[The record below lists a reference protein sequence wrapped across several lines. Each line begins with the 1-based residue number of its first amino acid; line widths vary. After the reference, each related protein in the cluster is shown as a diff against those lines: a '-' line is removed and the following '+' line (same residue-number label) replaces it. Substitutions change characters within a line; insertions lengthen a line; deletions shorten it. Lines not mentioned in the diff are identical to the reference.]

1 MKIIIDIP
9 GYMYDWFDNGFQD
22 DDDFE
27 KLWKIIKDGQIINEG
42 KEIQSPSATDDMDKS
57 NAT

>member
-9 GYMYDWFDNGFQD
+9 EYMYDWFDTGFLD

-27 KLWKIIKDGQIINEG
+27 KLWKIIKDGQIIETSRRKRKARKKNE
-42 KEIQSPSATDDMDKS
+42 DC
-57 NAT
+57 N